1 MKRLHAFVRGRVQGV
16 GFRAATL
23 EQARRIGLRGWV
35 RNCLDESVEV
45 VAEGDEPA
53 LRRLESFLRVGPRLA
68 HVTSVDVHWE
78 EPRDDLLP
86 FGVR

>member
-16 GFRAATL
+16 GFRAATV

-35 RNCLDESVEV
+35 RNRLDESVEV
-45 VAEGDEPA
+45 VAEGGEPE
-53 LRRLESFLRVGPRLA
+53 LRKLESFLRVGPRLA
-68 HVTSVDVHWE
+68 NVTALEVHWE
-78 EPRDDLLP
+78 EPQNDLVA